1 MKLEIFPFVKWAGGK
16 RQLLP
21 LLTARLPREY
31 NDYYEPF
38 IGGGALFFEVQ
49 PKHGIINDVNL
60 ELVTTYNAIKNSLEQ
75 ITAKLSEMEKNH
87 IKSPKEYFYE
97 VRSWDR
103 HSDWFIKDDVTKSAR
118 FIYLNKACFNG
129 LYRVNSKGFFN
140 VPFNN
145 KIEIKSYDLKNL
157 KNISQYLN
165 DSCTKILNED
175 FEVVCSNAKKG
186 DFIYFDPPYDL
197 LKEDTFDSYTKT
209 AFGKEGQIRLA
220 ELFKEL
226 DRRGCYVM
234 LSNHD
239 TPFIRELYAGFKIEL
254 FQVKRMINS
263 DSSKREGEEVIV
275 RNYDNEEPIT
285 LL

>member
-1 MKLEIFPFVKWAGGK
+1 MKLEIYPFVKWAGGK

-21 LLTARLPREY
+21 LLIERMPRQY
-31 NDYYEPF
+31 NDYFEPF
-38 IGGGALFFEVQ
+38 IGGGALFFDVQ
-49 PKHGIINDVNL
+49 PKHGIINDINL
-60 ELVTTYNAIKNSLEQ
+60 ELVTTYKTIKNSLEQ
-75 ITAKLSEMEKNH
+75 LITKLNEMEELH
-87 IKSPKEYFYE
+87 IKSPKEYFYN
-97 VRSWDR
+97 VREWDKKD
-103 HSDWFIKDDVTKSAR
+103 DWLNEDDVTKSAR

-145 KIEIKSYDLKNL
+145 KTEIKSYDLKNL
-157 KNISQYLN
+157 RNISKYLN
-165 DSCTKILNED
+165 ESSTVILNED
-175 FEVVCSNAKKG
+175 FEKVCSDAKKG

-197 LKEDTFDSYTKT
+197 LKDDTFDSYTKT

-226 DRRGCYVM
+226 DRRGCYIM

-239 TPFIRELYAGFKIEL
+239 TPLIRELYTGFKIEL

-275 RNYDNEEPIT
+275 RNYGNEESNT